1 MTDIST
7 DIAVENLI
15 HEGERAD
22 DTGFGRLRLIQ
33 KPEEF
38 CYGVDA
44 VILADFAARCASVS
58 LHSNSASSTRVTAVD
73 LGTGTG
79 VIPLILSHKTS
90 WQRLI
95 GVEVQE
101 GSFDRAQ
108 RNALL
113 NGMKGRMEF
122 LHGDVKDY
130 GVSWGTELASAADVV
145 TSNPPYTQSMGGLK
159 CANTAKTIAR
169 HETTAGLEDFIRC
182 AAWLLKPRGDF
193 FLVHRPSR
201 LVDICCMARDAGL
214 EPKEMCFVRPNR
226 DAAAN
231 ILLVHMVKGGG
242 RQLTLMEPLFVY
254 EKDGSY
260 TEKIKECYR

>member
-1 MTDIST
+1 MT
-7 DIAVENLI
+7 ENTAEKLI
-15 HEGERAD
+15 FEGERVD
-22 DTGFGRLRLIQ
+22 DTGFGSLKLIQ

-44 VILADFAARCASVS
+44 VILADFAARNA
-58 LHSNSASSTRVTAVD
+58 SASLPSRKASHDPVTVVD

-79 VIPLILSHKTS
+79 IIPLILSHKTG
-90 WQRLI
+90 WNRLV

-101 GSFDRAQ
+101 GSFDRAV
-108 RNALL
+108 RNVQL
-113 NGMKGRMEF
+113 NGLDDRMSF
-122 LHGDVKDY
+122 IRGDVKDF
-130 GVSWGTELASAADVV
+130 GKCWGAELSGSIDVV
-145 TSNPPYTQSMGGLK
+145 TSNPPYTQGSGGLK
-159 CANTAKTIAR
+159 SSNTAKSIAR

-193 FLVHRPSR
+193 FMVHRPSR

-214 EPKEMCFVRPNR
+214 ETKEMCFVSPNR
-226 DAAAN
+226 EAAAN

-242 RQLTLMEPLFVY
+242 RQLTMLEPLFVY

-260 TEKIKECYR
+260 TEKLKECYR